1 MLTFSRTGRSFSH
14 PKINFQTP
22 TKCIK
27 TKEPVSVRCGI
38 EFIDYEG
45 RIDGESQ
52 TQLLNSIQPKEIIVV
67 RSGLNIESYKRNL
80 REKIASCQAGKP
92 RG

>member
-1 MLTFSRTGRSFSH
+1 M
-14 PKINFQTP
+14 
-22 TKCIK
+22 
-27 TKEPVSVRCGI
+27 SVRCGI

-80 REKIASCQAGKP
+80 REKISSCQAGKFNARDFRP
-92 RG
+92 IFVRIGVIVNDKTNV

>member
-1 MLTFSRTGRSFSH
+1 M
-14 PKINFQTP
+14 
-22 TKCIK
+22 
-27 TKEPVSVRCGI
+27 SVRCGI

-80 REKIASCQAGKP
+80 REKISSCQAGKYVILV
-92 RG
+92 RIGVIVNDKTNV

>member
-1 MLTFSRTGRSFSH
+1 M
-14 PKINFQTP
+14 
-22 TKCIK
+22 
-27 TKEPVSVRCGI
+27 SVRCGI

-80 REKIASCQAGKP
+80 REKISSCQAGKYVIFV
-92 RG
+92 RIGVIVNDKTNV